1 MSLSPITSAISEN
14 RFFSGFP
21 VNREPDPDFFSLNPS
36 PNQEKDYDISYSPIA
51 SAVFDIWFML
61 LLNISLIY

>member
-14 RFFSGFP
+14 RFFP
-21 VNREPDPDFFSLNPS
+21 VNRIRIFFSLNPS